1 MSSSAPTKGR
11 QSCRRTRRLVLESL
25 ENREVFAADFDSV
38 LGIGGDD
45 ATGSSTVQAVET
57 DLVGNTY
64 TTGRFSGTV
73 DFDPGVGESIRVAR
87 GVHDIFVAKY
97 HPGGA
102 LNWVQQLGGDESS
115 PGGTDSGLGIAVGN
129 SGSVYVS
136 GRFQSFTQIGSFVF
150 TSTAFS
156 GGFVTKLDASGN
168 VAWAKQTESIA
179 VSVGVDASEN
189 VVVLSESKQ
198 INIVK
203 YSSSGSLTWSKSIA
217 SNDSLGSNLAVDAP
231 GNVFVHGTFRG
242 TVDFD
247 PSSRTRFVSSGP
259 SHSSFTLKL
268 DSKGGFKWVSPFV
281 GQSIGGSSGSSRS
294 GDIGLDAS
302 GNILVGGF
310 FQGTVDFNPSTAV
323 TTLSNLSVSSGSYVT
338 KLNSSGG
345 LVWAKALSPTLNS
358 STFLG
363 NSGIYLGGLDV
374 DSTGNVYVVGDFS
387 GTVDFNPGSAV
398 ELRSSSSPRNGF
410 VVKLNAAGDFVWVE
424 TLAGEGNSYF
434 ADVSVDAAGM
444 LQLGGNYSGNVDFD
458 PNPLSNET
466 LPSGPMRR
474 GFLLRLRQR

>member
-115 PGGTDSGLGIAVGN
+115 PGGTDAGLGIAVGN

-189 VVVLSESKQ
+189 VVVLSQSKQ

-217 SNDSLGSNLAVDAP
+217 SNDGVGSNLAVDAT
-231 GNVFVHGTFRG
+231 GNVFVHGAFRS

-268 DSKGGFKWVSPFV
+268 DSNGGFKWVSPFV
-281 GQSIGGSSGSSRS
+281 GQSIGGISGSSRS

-310 FQGTVDFNPSTAV
+310 FSGTVDFNPSNAV
-323 TTLSNLSVSSGSYVT
+323 TTLSNLSGTSGSYVT

-345 LVWAKALSPTLNS
+345 LVWAQALSPTLNS
-358 STFLG
+358 STSLR
-363 NSGIYLGGLDV
+363 GLDV
-374 DSTGNVYVVGDFS
+374 DSTGNVYVVGSFR
-387 GTVDFNPGSAV
+387 GTVDFNPGSGV
-398 ELRSSSSPRNGF
+398 ELRSSSSSSNGF
-410 VVKLNAAGDFVWVE
+410 VVKLNAAGNFVWAE
-424 TLAGEGNSYF
+424 TLAGE
-434 ADVSVDAAGM
+434 
-444 LQLGGNYSGNVDFD
+444 
-458 PNPLSNET
+458 
-466 LPSGPMRR
+466 R
-474 GFLLRLRQR
+474 